1 MEKIFVVYV
10 RDRLF
15 LEGIVAGLT
24 LIERAILSA
33 LIDGNADMVYI
44 IPTNNIHKNEITKY
58 LKHKKIAHKKI
69 KIIDESTLIKD
80 IPQKS
85 EIFVIYNTILC
96 YRKDFISLINTV
108 RDNTAIETDGK
119 IMLAKIDN
127 IEKIKIIPSL
137 QKIKIKDNC
146 HIISE
151 EEGLEKAKKILFNK
165 FLSYVRD
172 VDTIITKYMNK
183 YISVSVSFLL
193 AKTSITPNIITTIN
207 LIIGI
212 VASLILILEG
222 TKAIPENRYLTAIS
236 GILFNLA
243 SIFDGCDGEVARL
256 KYLESNFGVI
266 YDSMVDDITNALF
279 ILALSIFL
287 HKESIG
293 IILVGIYILTK
304 FFQILGAKRKKE
316 RDYVKYELTVLKSEN
331 KLSKI
336 IQFASSLARN
346 DFFSFLVMIFAILN
360 RYDIL
365 FGGII
370 IYVSIFF
377 IIVFTQY
384 IRDVRGG

>member
-1 MEKIFVVYV
+1 
-10 RDRLF
+10 
-15 LEGIVAGLT
+15 
-24 LIERAILSA
+24 
-33 LIDGNADMVYI
+33 
-44 IPTNNIHKNEITKY
+44 
-58 LKHKKIAHKKI
+58 
-69 KIIDESTLIKD
+69 
-80 IPQKS
+80 
-85 EIFVIYNTILC
+85 
-96 YRKDFISLINTV
+96 
-108 RDNTAIETDGK
+108 
-119 IMLAKIDN
+119 MLAKIDN